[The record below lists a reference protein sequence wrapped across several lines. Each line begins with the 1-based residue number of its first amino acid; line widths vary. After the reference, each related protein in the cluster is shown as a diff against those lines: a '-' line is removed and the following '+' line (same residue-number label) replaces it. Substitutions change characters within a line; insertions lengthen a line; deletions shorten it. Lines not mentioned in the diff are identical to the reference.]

1 MSYGINPPK
10 GVAFLRALVSSI
22 KNIER
27 EAILL
32 IGELEQDNV
41 RRNTETDRELH
52 GSYQSQEPRRPCL
65 SEYVGAY
72 GNTYKCGKPSGHGGT
87 HHSQQPIGSP
97 TWTDAMEKNNN
108 NAPKTCDNIFTNCAG
123 DTYSCT
129 RTTGHQGA
137 HSARTELGFET
148 VWPQERGQQKKERE
162 RCEKTIII
170 FGLHEGDATIVR
182 RCGLPSN
189 HNGVHETKYLGVKY
203 NW

>member
-10 GVAFLRALVSSI
+10 GVAFLRTLVSSI

-87 HHSQQPIGSP
+87 HAPYPIGSP
-97 TWTDAMEKNNN
+97 IWTDAMEKNNK
-108 NAPKTCDNIFTNCAG
+108 NAPKTCGNTFTNCAG
-123 DTYSCT
+123 DTYSCS
-129 RTTGHQGA
+129 RPKGHAGHHA
-137 HSARTELGFET
+137 AKTELGFET
-148 VWPQERGQQKKERE
+148 QWPQGYGEKPAFQCTDTMSVEACGEARFY
-162 RCEKTIII
+162 RCTKPHGHEVPHENRKSSGLI
-170 FGLHEGDATIVR
+170 F
-182 RCGLPSN
+182 
-189 HNGVHETKYLGVKY
+189 